1 MLRAHVRFP
10 MEGHP
15 GMQKRNVK
23 STAITGLGIILATA
37 TMVAAIARTNVAA
50 SSSAVIA
57 TDQGP
62 QTAPGQQKK
71 YKATRAIVRDTQT
84 GELRLPTTEEL
95 KQTVDSLASLTH
107 QDVAAAVATP
117 TTVTGLSALNI
128 SPAAGVFV
136 ARPNE
141 DGTMETQCVFT
152 FEEAVAFLGIV
163 EDIQ

>member
-1 MLRAHVRFP
+1 
-10 MEGHP
+10 MEGNQS
-15 GMQKRNVK
+15 MRKRNSK
-23 STAITGLGIILATA
+23 AMTGLGLILATA
-37 TMVAAIARTNVAA
+37 VIVAATARTNVAA
-50 SSSAVIA
+50 STTGVVAA
-57 TDQGP
+57 DQGP

-107 QDVAAAVATP
+107 QDVAATVATP
-117 TTVTGLSALNI
+117 TAVTGVSALNI

-141 DGTMETQCVFT
+141 DGTMETRCVFT

>member
-1 MLRAHVRFP
+1 MR
-10 MEGHP
+10 
-15 GMQKRNVK
+15 KRNSK
-23 STAITGLGIILATA
+23 AMTGLGLILATA
-37 TMVAAIARTNVAA
+37 VIVAATARTNVAA
-50 SSSAVIA
+50 STTGVVAA
-57 TDQGP
+57 DQGP

-107 QDVAAAVATP
+107 QDVAATVATP
-117 TTVTGLSALNI
+117 TAVTGVSALNI

-141 DGTMETQCVFT
+141 DGTMETRCVFT